1 MIYRYWIEF
10 DEEGDIKSFH
20 KTKKECKNVCQE
32 FIVKLI
38 PIDRSDRLE
47 EATDKLNKEVDA
59 FSKNIRDLKK
69 TSKKMS
75 TELDKIIHKIKI

>member
-1 MIYRYWIEF
+1 MIYRYWVEF

-20 KTKKECKNVCQE
+20 KSKEECGDVCQE

-38 PIDRSDRLE
+38 PINRSDRLE
-47 EATDKLNKEVDA
+47 EAIDELDVESKA
-59 FSKNIRDLKK
+59 FFKNVKDFKKK
-69 TSKKMS
+69 TKKMS